1 MTKQAILGEIYE
13 LNGKIVT
20 VDSAPFIDSALEDV
34 SVEVIDTPFT
44 KRLSVLRR
52 ELQEMVRC

>member
-20 VDSAPFIDSALEDV
+20 VDSAPFIDSALEGV

>member
-1 MTKQAILGEIYE
+1 MTKQAIMGESY
-13 LNGKIVT
+13 KIGDNTVT
-20 VDSAPFIDSALEDV
+20 VDSAPFLDHALEGV
-34 SVEVIDTPFT
+34 TVEVIDTPFT